1 MMKDER
7 RSLTVWQGKE
17 EESQLVM
24 TRKFLQGKFLDSLRL
39 YVRGGTGGMGFP
51 KYGGVGGKGG
61 SVYVMAKEEG
71 DLKSVSKKH
80 SSKRVLA
87 GHGGH
92 SHKNRVLG
100 CPGEDQYVEVPLGV
114 TIIDE
119 HGRVLGRFVKPEV
132 IRDKSID
139 ELKLMFPCIEK
150 EQSDDDFEIGV
161 KTRKTSKKLNLKTS
175 NYLTDN
181 KTCLFEASISAMQS
195 TKDGLK
201 HYNYQCHTVPFTKD
215 FIKKGRGAHK
225 LYLARLEEE
234 KRIEA
239 EWKKQKQEDKDKIKK
254 QSDLDKTGS
263 SILVAPGGPGGGPT
277 NNFCGVKGQ
286 GHSVTLDLKLIADIG
301 LVGFPNAGKS
311 SLLKAISNAKP
322 KVASYPFTTIR
333 PNIGVLQYSDYRQIT
348 MADLPGL
355 IEGAHANIGMG
366 HKFLKHVERTKM
378 LLLIVDIGGFQLS
391 PRHTPRSCLETVLL
405 LNKELELYKEDLLE
419 KPAVLVINKMDLE
432 GADEKL
438 RAIQSH
444 LKDLAGIDDTFD
456 TVAIAVFNVIET
468 HRA

>member
-1 MMKDER
+1 
-7 RSLTVWQGKE
+7 
-17 EESQLVM
+17 M

-39 YVRGGTGGMGFP
+39 YVRGGTGGMGLP

-119 HGRVLGRFVKPEV
+119 HGRVLG
-132 IRDKSID
+132 
-139 ELKLMFPCIEK
+139 
-150 EQSDDDFEIGV
+150 
-161 KTRKTSKKLNLKTS
+161 
-175 NYLTDN
+175 
-181 KTCLFEASISAMQS
+181 
-195 TKDGLK
+195 
-201 HYNYQCHTVPFTKD
+201 
-215 FIKKGRGAHK
+215 
-225 LYLARLEEE
+225 
-234 KRIEA
+234 
-239 EWKKQKQEDKDKIKK
+239 
-254 QSDLDKTGS
+254 DLDKTGS

-333 PNIGVLQYSDYRQIT
+333 PNIGVLQYPDYRQIT

-419 KPAVLVINKMDLE
+419 KPAVLVVNKMDSE

-444 LKDLAGIDDTFD
+444 LKDLAGTDYTFD
-456 TVAIAVFNVIET
+456 TVVIAVINVIET
-468 HRA
+468 RRAYAFVQELPLRLPAGASLQFPELLRPKHPLQFDSVMAISALSDPESVSRVKQRLRELLDFYAEQSRALAEQESMLLEQVRASVMEAGPRLV

>member
-1 MMKDER
+1 MH
-7 RSLTVWQGKE
+7 
-17 EESQLVM
+17 M

-39 YVRGGTGGMGFP
+39 YVRGGTGGMGLP

-119 HGRVLGRFVKPEV
+119 HGRVLG
-132 IRDKSID
+132 
-139 ELKLMFPCIEK
+139 
-150 EQSDDDFEIGV
+150 
-161 KTRKTSKKLNLKTS
+161 
-175 NYLTDN
+175 
-181 KTCLFEASISAMQS
+181 
-195 TKDGLK
+195 
-201 HYNYQCHTVPFTKD
+201 
-215 FIKKGRGAHK
+215 
-225 LYLARLEEE
+225 
-234 KRIEA
+234 
-239 EWKKQKQEDKDKIKK
+239 
-254 QSDLDKTGS
+254 DLDKTGS

-311 SLLKAISNAKP
+311 SFLKAISNAKP

-333 PNIGVLQYSDYRQIT
+333 PNIGVLQYPDYRQIT

-419 KPAVLVINKMDLE
+419 KPAVLVVNKMDSE

-444 LKDLAGIDDTFD
+444 LKDLAGTDVTFD
-456 TVAIAVFNVIET
+456 TVVIAVINVIET
-468 HRA
+468 RRA

>member
-1 MMKDER
+1 MKDEGGCDKAKKR
-7 RSLTVWQGKE
+7 RMS
-17 EESQLVM
+17 
-24 TRKFLQGKFLDSLRL
+24 RKFLQGKFLDSLRL

-61 SVYVMAKEEG
+61 SVYVLAKEEG
-71 DLKSVSKKH
+71 DLKSVSKEH

-87 GHGGH
+87 GHGSN

-100 CPGEDQYVEVPLGV
+100 CPGEDRYVEVPLGV

-119 HGRVLGRFVKPEV
+119 HGRVLG
-132 IRDKSID
+132 
-139 ELKLMFPCIEK
+139 
-150 EQSDDDFEIGV
+150 
-161 KTRKTSKKLNLKTS
+161 
-175 NYLTDN
+175 
-181 KTCLFEASISAMQS
+181 
-195 TKDGLK
+195 
-201 HYNYQCHTVPFTKD
+201 
-215 FIKKGRGAHK
+215 
-225 LYLARLEEE
+225 
-234 KRIEA
+234 
-239 EWKKQKQEDKDKIKK
+239 
-254 QSDLDKTGS
+254 DLDKTGS

-333 PNIGVLQYSDYRQIT
+333 PNIGVLQYPDYRQIT

-419 KPAVLVINKMDLE
+419 KPAVLVVNKMDSE

-456 TVAIAVFNVIET
+456 TVVIVVINVIKT
-468 HRA
+468 HRT

>member
-1 MMKDER
+1 
-7 RSLTVWQGKE
+7 
-17 EESQLVM
+17 M

-119 HGRVLGRFVKPEV
+119 HGRVL
-132 IRDKSID
+132 
-139 ELKLMFPCIEK
+139 EK

-181 KTCLFEASISAMQS
+181 RTCLFEAAISAMQS
-195 TKDGLK
+195 TKDGLNITTISATQYHSRRTSLK
-201 HYNYQCHTVPFTKD
+201 
-215 FIKKGRGAHK
+215 RG
-225 LYLARLEEE
+225 
-234 KRIEA
+234 
-239 EWKKQKQEDKDKIKK
+239 
-254 QSDLDKTGS
+254 DLDKTGS

-391 PRHTPRSCLETVLL
+391 PHHTPRSCLETVLL

-444 LKDLAGIDDTFD
+444 LKDLAGASLQFSELLRPKHPLQFD
-456 TVAIAVFNVIET
+456 SVMAISALSDPEGVSRVKLRLRELLDFYAEQSLALAEQESRLLEQVTASITEAGP
-468 HRA
+468 RLV

>member
-1 MMKDER
+1 MG
-7 RSLTVWQGKE
+7 SI
-17 EESQLVM
+17 SSIM

-39 YVRGGTGGMGFP
+39 YVRGGTGGMGLP

-119 HGRVLGRFVKPEV
+119 HGRVLG
-132 IRDKSID
+132 
-139 ELKLMFPCIEK
+139 
-150 EQSDDDFEIGV
+150 
-161 KTRKTSKKLNLKTS
+161 
-175 NYLTDN
+175 
-181 KTCLFEASISAMQS
+181 
-195 TKDGLK
+195 
-201 HYNYQCHTVPFTKD
+201 
-215 FIKKGRGAHK
+215 
-225 LYLARLEEE
+225 
-234 KRIEA
+234 
-239 EWKKQKQEDKDKIKK
+239 
-254 QSDLDKTGS
+254 DLDKTGS

-322 KVASYPFTTIR
+322 KYP
-333 PNIGVLQYSDYRQIT
+333 DYRQIT

-391 PRHTPRSCLETVLL
+391 PHHTPRSCLETVLL

-419 KPAVLVINKMDLE
+419 KPAVLVVNKMDSE

-444 LKDLAGIDDTFD
+444 LKDLAGASLQFPELLRPKQPLQFD
-456 TVAIAVFNVIET
+456 SVMAISALSDPESVSRVKQRLRELLDFYAEQS
-468 HRA
+468 RALAEQESRLMEQVRASVVEAGPRLV